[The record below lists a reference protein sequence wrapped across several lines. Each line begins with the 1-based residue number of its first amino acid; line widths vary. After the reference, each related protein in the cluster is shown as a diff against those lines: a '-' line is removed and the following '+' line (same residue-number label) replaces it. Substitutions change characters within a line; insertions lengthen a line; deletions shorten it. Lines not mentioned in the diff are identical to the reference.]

1 MVVKQQLF
9 KNFWLFL
16 LVVTYVAF
24 ALFLSG
30 SMLEL
35 LSSSSDLKS
44 PSVAEIM
51 FNQAVLNVTNW
62 FQIGEGRF
70 FCCFNGKYID
80 IERKPFLPSARQRS
94 CRRRLRKTYLT
105 LPAPPRPAPR

>member
-51 FNQAVLNVTNW
+51 FNQAVLNVTN
-62 FQIGEGRF
+62 F
-70 FCCFNGKYID
+70 FLRNITIVYFNKGSGMDNCPY
-80 IERKPFLPSARQRS
+80 
-94 CRRRLRKTYLT
+94 RLHIL
-105 LPAPPRPAPR
+105 